1 MMESGEISVEE
12 VVRLREASGNIESEG
27 FSEWLGWYS
36 KLDLCVYIVKNA
48 YACIN
53 TTFADWIDTADPDKE
68 KEKEI
73 ENGEVESYKQ
83 SPAIIEIDSQ
93 PSIKFCFRF
102 YPLH

>member
-27 FSEWLGWYS
+27 FSEWL
-36 KLDLCVYIVKNA
+36 NA
-48 YACIN
+48 YACTN
-53 TTFADWIDTADPDKE
+53 TTFADWIDTADPEKE

-102 YPLH
+102 YPLHRAQLL